1 MTERTP
7 LLELRDVNT
16 YYGQIHILQGVN
28 LRVFEGEFVALLGGN
43 ACGKSTTL
51 KTAVG
56 LVTPKSGSV
65 LIDG

>member
-51 KTAVG
+51 NMIAG
-56 LVTPKSGSV
+56 LVP
-65 LIDG
+65 IDAEPADG